1 MALSK
6 VPYTDYQ
13 TVVTAA
19 NMNAIQDEIIS
30 TTSLALCNTAPGT
43 AAKSAT
49 LLNFVLSTGAAVK
62 VKFADS
68 NTAANPTLNIN
79 STGAQAIMQYGGTPV
94 GTTPNTSWNA
104 GDVVELVYDGTNW
117 VIVGK
122 NLQEASSTQA
132 GLLSAADKG
141 VIDTVG
147 DVSDLDTTA
156 KSTVV
161 DAVNEL
167 HGKTVNNDLFFSGVT
182 VSATSGTI
190 VTINDSRITTDHIL
204 ARYEFANN
212 AAITAPTAWNT
223 NTAGRLTISGTCTS
237 ATTAEIVLVKKDN

>member
-43 AAKSAT
+43 ASKSAT

-79 STGAQAIMQYGGTPV
+79 STGAQAIMQYGATPA
-94 GTTPNTSWNA
+94 GTTPNTSWSA
-104 GDVVELVYDGTNW
+104 GDVVEFVYDGTNW
-117 VIVGK
+117 VIVGRHT
-122 NLQEASSTQA
+122 QEASSTQA

-156 KSTVV
+156 QSTVV
-161 DAVNEL
+161 AAINEVN
-167 HGKTVNNDLFFSGVT
+167 GKATNNDLFFTSVT

-190 VTINDSRITTDHIL
+190 VTLNDSRITTNHVL
-204 ARYEFANN
+204 ARCEFANN
-212 AAITAPTAWNT
+212 ASITALTAWNT

-237 ATTAEIVLVKKDN
+237 ATTAEILLVKKDN